1 MLRSSIRPI
10 ERFTTVVLGIRFS
23 GNILIHLNHYGIRA
37 HLRDE
42 VAFEDAARSST
53 TDCNLDAV
61 SFVKPIGEE
70 NEHPGYAS
78 TPKGND
84 KLTHVLQFIE
94 GGNCRKDTLV
104 IVTYDEF
111 GGQWDHVPPPG
122 QGTTFNLSRGGCALE
137 TDMFV
142 AVDDPVSLLITVSN
156 QPTPIVIELGKV
168 RWSTRR
174 EFGVEFMVV
183 ENVSKRRL
191 DDFLLVVAKNKVS
204 S

>member
-1 MLRSSIRPI
+1 MSL
-10 ERFTTVVLGIRFS
+10 
-23 GNILIHLNHYGIRA
+23 
-37 HLRDE
+37 
-42 VAFEDAARSST
+42 
-53 TDCNLDAV
+53 
-61 SFVKPIGEE
+61 
-70 NEHPGYAS
+70 
-78 TPKGND
+78 
-84 KLTHVLQFIE
+84 
-94 GGNCRKDTLV
+94 RKDV
-104 IVTYDEF
+104 RYQVQCPVEF
-111 GGQWDHVPPPG
+111 VVDGKPG
-122 QGTTFNLSRGGCALE
+122 QGTTFNLSRGGCALG
-137 TDMFV
+137 TDMFA